1 MLNLLLFRHKGYTR
15 VMENRILQDHRR
27 ITRREPPM
35 MHMNILICGTIPVS
49 LYMPLSFFFNTEMK
63 CLTATPSGE
72 NTGTLIAWS
81 ILQNNHSVHLWVL
94 LLAMCLFFS
103 ISLYYAQKTLF
114 ASLEKFWS
122 LMDCVYISFM
132 LLWEFAFT
140 QFVLYDSNYCS
151 FVITLT
157 GMTLWI

>member
-35 MHMNILICGTIPVS
+35 MHMNILIYGTIPVS

-63 CLTATPSGE
+63 YMTATPSGE

-94 LLAMCLFFS
+94 LLAMCLIFFNQYLLCS
-103 ISLYYAQKTLF
+103 ENTICKLRKVLVF
-114 ASLEKFWS
+114 NGL
-122 LMDCVYISFM
+122 CVHFFYVAYRIGTYPI
-132 LLWEFAFT
+132 LT
-140 QFVLYDSNYCS
+140 
-151 FVITLT
+151 VIIAPL
-157 GMTLWI
+157 